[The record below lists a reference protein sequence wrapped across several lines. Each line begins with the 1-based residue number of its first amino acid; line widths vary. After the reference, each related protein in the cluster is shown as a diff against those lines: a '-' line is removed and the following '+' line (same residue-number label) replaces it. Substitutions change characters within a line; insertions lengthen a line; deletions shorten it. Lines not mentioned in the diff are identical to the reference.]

1 MDGMDDE
8 SGLAVVRPTR
18 WKTSEF
24 HENADPR
31 VMGKHSHSLV
41 SPNHDRSDSSDD
53 DEVNMADTSREMDER
68 DIHVDD
74 AAFDQLIT
82 MTEGAM
88 QSVRLKASPGKADLE
103 EEAFESEDPTED
115 DDDDGYDES
124 YGSDAAEHETNG
136 TSSQSH
142 EDGHSQ
148 ISESSSFDFD
158 VDKSREGVPLT
169 SPRNEWASPAKA
181 DQKAPPPKPNGS
193 RPVSAIRKSNVD
205 PTAYAAKEWLA
216 ECVVL
221 NTKQRVIEQTMGP
234 VGNAVVGNAKDTGVA
249 DANVRKSHD
258 GDIEAGFVQMR
269 RDRETLRTDL
279 AERLQ
284 RVRGGVKRLASHV
297 TEVKCGEAY
306 VVELGRL
313 MDNAERDVVALK
325 EAQRLAYDRLVRE
338 ERDLTRHVDDF
349 TSRVETWDA
358 DTSDPVWVGVSDDGL
373 KKKQNTG
380 RRAYGAPTP
389 PDKKKVGKTKAQ
401 PWSRGSVTTAAGRP
415 SPARPVDEAPSCVSG
430 TEHAR
435 ESVGND
441 KERPGPWARQ
451 SAATARSPGQRS
463 ADADSPGAAGG
474 LEQQKKRDTKLT
486 RSPPPPAVVE
496 YDEFLLEYGATGGW
510 ADVDHARWRRCLAR
524 CNMHYAHATTM
535 AAEDLLAFGIDRGE
549 VVRHARWDAEREN
562 LFEQK
567 KTAVR
572 AWRAAQTRAAKD
584 TRDALDAEIA
594 RAEQETREKASAK
607 ALAAREKENAA
618 LREWKANKTEDDAR
632 VREATAHAKH
642 HAVAEEAERRKQL
655 TRERAE
661 RDKRNALRALER
673 EELRDASR
681 AAAEAAAE
689 ALIPSAPKMTKEEAR
704 GERDRLAGCAM
715 ETAQRRR
722 EASTAKHGELLR
734 RVERQKVLAVKARN
748 RRRLAEGRT
757 ENSLNDPDRLTRAT
771 AASAFR
777 AASEREV
784 GGLFNATPA
793 VQYLSHKATPS
804 WRATR

>member
-1 MDGMDDE
+1 
-8 SGLAVVRPTR
+8 
-18 WKTSEF
+18 
-24 HENADPR
+24 
-31 VMGKHSHSLV
+31 
-41 SPNHDRSDSSDD
+41 
-53 DEVNMADTSREMDER
+53 
-68 DIHVDD
+68 
-74 AAFDQLIT
+74 
-82 MTEGAM
+82 
-88 QSVRLKASPGKADLE
+88 
-103 EEAFESEDPTED
+103 
-115 DDDDGYDES
+115 
-124 YGSDAAEHETNG
+124 
-136 TSSQSH
+136 
-142 EDGHSQ
+142 
-148 ISESSSFDFD
+148 
-158 VDKSREGVPLT
+158 
-169 SPRNEWASPAKA
+169 
-181 DQKAPPPKPNGS
+181 
-193 RPVSAIRKSNVD
+193 VD

-279 AERLQ
+279 AERLH

-297 TEVKCGEAY
+297 TEVKGGEAY

-618 LREWKANKTEDDAR
+618 LREWKANKTEEDAR
-632 VREATAHAKH
+632 AREATAHAKH
-642 HAVAEEAERRKQL
+642 HAAAEEAERRKQL

-704 GERDRLAGCAM
+704 VERDRLAGCAM

-734 RVERQKVLAVKARN
+734 RVVRQKALAVKARN

-784 GGLFNATPA
+784 GGLFNAAPA

>member
-1 MDGMDDE
+1 
-8 SGLAVVRPTR
+8 
-18 WKTSEF
+18 
-24 HENADPR
+24 
-31 VMGKHSHSLV
+31 MG
-41 SPNHDRSDSSDD
+41 
-53 DEVNMADTSREMDER
+53 A
-68 DIHVDD
+68 
-74 AAFDQLIT
+74 
-82 MTEGAM
+82 
-88 QSVRLKASPGKADLE
+88 
-103 EEAFESEDPTED
+103 
-115 DDDDGYDES
+115 
-124 YGSDAAEHETNG
+124 
-136 TSSQSH
+136 
-142 EDGHSQ
+142 
-148 ISESSSFDFD
+148 
-158 VDKSREGVPLT
+158 
-169 SPRNEWASPAKA
+169 
-181 DQKAPPPKPNGS
+181 
-193 RPVSAIRKSNVD
+193 AIRRNG
-205 PTAYAAKEWLA
+205 ALA
-216 ECVVL
+216 R
-221 NTKQRVIEQTMGP
+221 T
-234 VGNAVVGNAKDTGVA
+234 
-249 DANVRKSHD
+249 
-258 GDIEAGFVQMR
+258 
-269 RDRETLRTDL
+269 TLR
-279 AERLQ
+279 R
-284 RVRGGVKRLASHV
+284 RRLA
-297 TEVKCGEAY
+297 
-306 VVELGRL
+306 
-313 MDNAERDVVALK
+313 
-325 EAQRLAYDRLVRE
+325 
-338 ERDLTRHVDDF
+338 
-349 TSRVETWDA
+349 
-358 DTSDPVWVGVSDDGL
+358 
-373 KKKQNTG
+373 G
-380 RRAYGAPTP
+380 RRGWLGTTEKEGYEAHA
-389 PDKKKVGKTKAQ
+389 
-401 PWSRGSVTTAAGRP
+401 VT
-415 SPARPVDEAPSCVSG
+415 
-430 TEHAR
+430 
-435 ESVGND
+435 
-441 KERPGPWARQ
+441 
-451 SAATARSPGQRS
+451 
-463 ADADSPGAAGG
+463 
-474 LEQQKKRDTKLT
+474 
-486 RSPPPPAVVE
+486 PPPAVVE

-618 LREWKANKTEDDAR
+618 LREWKANKTEEDAR
-632 VREATAHAKH
+632 AREATAHAKH

-704 GERDRLAGCAM
+704 DERDRLAGCAM